1 MPILR
6 ILLNGSTGALLL
18 AVVASTATAQ
28 DSSLGPFPEGHVP
41 ASTRKLAPDDG
52 ARQKYA
58 IVIGNQS
65 YAYAP
70 QLPNAWNDALDV
82 ADLLAGQG
90 YDVTLMKDASKRDFE
105 GLMQRV
111 LFDVDRET
119 EVLFYYAGH
128 GVQVGSENYLIP
140 TDAQLDAVDDLPFET
155 VSLGSL
161 VSIVGARARL
171 QIVIIDSCRNNPF
184 AGLLVQDSL
193 GPDVREIETGFA
205 SIAAP
210 VNSYV
215 VFSTSPGELALDGA
229 GENSPFASAFVQAAA
244 KGSVP
249 LTDVFDEVRRKVF
262 IETQGAQVPWDSS
275 TMVEAATIATV
286 SSAPAPTGPTEDNG
300 TSVAR
305 GLTLFAASSAEL
317 LPVDATLPGP
327 DISIAAALAPAV
339 PIGATLAKELALAP
353 TATVGLAEPP
363 RGGRLVLLDDQGLQS
378 APIFPLSAE
387 NLGRLAFAYV
397 SGPTVQFGQEDPVLK
412 VQFKLDL
419 NGTPRVVQVDLTPDP
434 CDLEAADHLDPEGVG
449 LARFANEIEPDAAL
463 QACQAAV
470 AREPQNARF
479 HYQLGRALNALR
491 RYDEARAEWETA
503 RQMGHSR
510 ASYAIGNAILNEAH
524 QTGGAAVEAAPEDA
538 LAYYREG
545 VELGDPY
552 AFYAL
557 GRQLVRFGKTNQ
569 DRLRGY
575 DLMMRSLEVGHT
587 YAMNELGYF
596 YLDEKSEYYDP
607 ARGLRYLNESA
618 ARGDI
623 YGYNNLGLVYM
634 NGLGGQ
640 KKDAKLALEWFTKAA
655 DGGHPN
661 APGNI
666 GTLIATGALGKKAD
680 LGKAVEWF
688 DKGLERGDAN
698 AGAYAAYLIL
708 TEGAGGLSATDAA
721 WRAGRAAA
729 LRDTKSVERARKVL
743 EALPTEAVDEAAQR
757 LLQTLGADV
766 TPDGAFGDGSK
777 TAYQTL
783 ANQYGDTSVEAD
795 PIERLVDIA
804 RIHWSTTPF
813 RVDLY

>member
-1 MPILR
+1 MPGQR
-6 ILLNGSTGALLL
+6 ILAKCGAAVLLL
-18 AVVASTATAQ
+18 SGIAVGANAQ
-28 DSSLGPFPEGHVP
+28 DATLGAFPEGHVP
-41 ASTRKLAPDDG
+41 ASARKLAPAEG

-65 YAYAP
+65 YAHAP

-82 ADLLAGQG
+82 ADLLAVQG
-90 YDVTLMKDASKRDFE
+90 YDVTLLKDASKRDFE

-128 GVQVGSENYLIP
+128 GVQIGSENYLIP
-140 TDAQLDAVDDLPFET
+140 TDAQLDQVDDLPFEA

-161 VSIVGARARL
+161 VSILGARARL
-171 QIVIIDSCRNNPF
+171 QIVILDSCRNNPF
-184 AGLLVQDSL
+184 AGLKVQDSL
-193 GPDVREIETGFA
+193 GPDLREIETGFA
-205 SIAAP
+205 SLAAP

-215 VFSTSPGELALDGA
+215 VFSTSPGEVALDGA
-229 GENSPFASAFVQAAA
+229 GENSPFASAFLQAAA
-244 KGSVP
+244 RGSVP
-249 LTDVFDEVRRKVF
+249 LTDVFKDVRRKVF
-262 IETQGAQVPWDSS
+262 VETEGVQVPWDSS
-275 TMVEAATIATV
+275 TMVEEATIASV
-286 SSAPAPTGPTEDNG
+286 STAPDTTGPTEDNG

-317 LPVDATLPGP
+317 LPVDATLPTP
-327 DISIAAALAPAV
+327 DIGIAAPLAPAV
-339 PIGATLAKELALAP
+339 PIGATLAQELALAP
-353 TATVGLAEPP
+353 TDTVGLAEPP

-387 NLGRLAFAYV
+387 ELQRLAFAYV
-397 SGPTVQFGQEDPVLK
+397 SGPTVAFGQDPVLK

-419 NGTPRVVQVDLTPDP
+419 NGAPKLVQVDLTPDP
-434 CDLEAADHLDPEGVG
+434 CDLQAADHLDPEGVG
-449 LARFANEIEPDAAL
+449 LARFANEIEPEAAL
-463 QACQAAV
+463 LACQAAV

-479 HYQLGRALNALR
+479 HYQLGRAFAALR
-491 RYDEARAEWETA
+491 RHDEARAEWDTA
-503 RQMGHSR
+503 RKLGHSR
-510 ASYAIGNAILNEAH
+510 ASYAIGNAILNEGRE
-524 QTGGAAVEAAPEDA
+524 TGGSAAVEAPEEA

-557 GRQLVRFGKTNQ
+557 GRQMVRYGKTGQ

-575 DLMMRSLEVGHT
+575 DLLMRALEVGHT

-607 ARGLRYLNESA
+607 TRGLRYLNESA
-618 ARGDI
+618 DRGDI

-640 KKDAKLALEWFTKAA
+640 KKDAKLALDWFTKAA

-666 GTLIATGALGKKAD
+666 GTLIASGALGKKAD
-680 LGKAVEWF
+680 LGQAVEWF

-708 TEGAGGLSATDAA
+708 TEGAGGLSPADAA
-721 WRAGRAAA
+721 YRAGRAAA
-729 LRDTKSVERARKVL
+729 LRDKKSVERARKVL
-743 EALPTEAVDEAAQR
+743 DALPVEAVDEAAQR
-757 LLQTLGADV
+757 LLQSLGADV
-766 TPDGAFGDGSK
+766 TPDGAFGEGSK
-777 TAYQTL
+777 TAYQ
-783 ANQYGDTSVEAD
+783 AIASQYGAPSVETD
-795 PIERLVDIA
+795 PVERLIAIA

>member
-1 MPILR
+1 MPVLR
-6 ILLNGSTGALLL
+6 ILANGSVAALLL
-18 AVVASTATAQ
+18 AAAATTATAQ
-28 DSSLGPFPEGHVP
+28 DGTLGPFPEGHVS
-41 ASTRKLAPDDG
+41 ASARKLAPDAA

-58 IVIGNQS
+58 IVIGNQA
-65 YAYAP
+65 YAHAP

-90 YDVTLMKDASKRDFE
+90 YDVTLLKDASKRDFE

-111 LFDVDRET
+111 LFDVDRDT

-128 GVQVGSENYLIP
+128 GVQIGSENYLIP
-140 TDAQLDAVDDLPFET
+140 TDAQLDQVDDLPFEA

-161 VSIVGARARL
+161 VSIVGARARW
-171 QIVIIDSCRNNPF
+171 QIVILDSCRNNPF
-184 AGLLVQDSL
+184 AGLKVQDSL

-205 SIAAP
+205 SLAAP

-215 VFSTSPGELALDGA
+215 VFSTSPGEVALDGA
-229 GENSPFASAFVQAAA
+229 GKNSPFATAFLQAAA
-244 KGSVP
+244 LGPVP
-249 LTDVFDEVRRKVF
+249 VTDVFDAVRRKVF
-262 IETQGAQVPWDSS
+262 VETEGVQVPWDSS
-275 TMVEAATIATV
+275 TMVEEASIASVPTTPDTTTAA
-286 SSAPAPTGPTEDNG
+286 EDNG

-317 LPVDATLPGP
+317 LPIDAALPAP
-327 DISIAAALAPAV
+327 DIAIEAPLAPAV
-339 PIGATLAKELALAP
+339 PIGATLAQKLAIAP
-353 TATVGLAEPP
+353 TASVGLAEPP
-363 RGGRLVLLDDQGLQS
+363 RGGRLVLLDDRGLQS
-378 APIFPLSAE
+378 APIFPLSAQD
-387 NLGRLAFAYV
+387 LQRLAFAYV
-397 SGPTVQFGQEDPVLK
+397 SGPTVSLGQDPVLK

-419 NGTPRVVQVDLTPDP
+419 NGTPRLVQVDLTPDP
-434 CDLEAADHLDPEGVG
+434 CDLQAADHLDPEGVG
-449 LARFANEIEPDAAL
+449 LARFANEIEPEAAL

-470 AREPQNARF
+470 AREPQNGRF
-479 HYQLGRALNALR
+479 HYQLGRAFAALR
-491 RYDEARAEWETA
+491 RYDEARAEWDTA
-503 RQMGHSR
+503 RKLGHSR
-510 ASYAIGNAILNEAH
+510 ASYAIGNAIVNEARE
-524 QTGGAAVEAAPEDA
+524 TGGSAVVEAPEEA

-557 GRQLVRFGKTNQ
+557 GRQMVRFGKTGQ

-575 DLMMRSLEVGHT
+575 DLLMRALEVGHT

-607 ARGLRYLNESA
+607 TRGLRYLNESA

-640 KKDAKLALEWFTKAA
+640 KKDAKAALDWFTKAA

-666 GTLIATGALGKKAD
+666 GTLIASGALGKKAD

-708 TEGAGGLSATDAA
+708 TEGAGGLSPADAA

-729 LRDTKSVERARKVL
+729 LRDKKSVERARKVL
-743 EALPTEAVDEAAQR
+743 DALPTEAVDEASQR
-757 LLQTLGADV
+757 LLQALGADV
-766 TPDGAFGDGSK
+766 TPDGAFGEGSK
-777 TAYQTL
+777 AAYQAIAT
-783 ANQYGDTSVEAD
+783 QHGDTSIETD